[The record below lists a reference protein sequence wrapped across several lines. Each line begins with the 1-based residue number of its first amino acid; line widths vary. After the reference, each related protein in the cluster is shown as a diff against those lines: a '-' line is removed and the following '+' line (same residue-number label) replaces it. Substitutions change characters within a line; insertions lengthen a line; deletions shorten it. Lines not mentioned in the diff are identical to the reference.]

1 MKNEKIGI
9 ITFYHQNL
17 NFGGLLQAYALP
29 RALKL
34 YLDINAEQIDC
45 VFIYSEDFMQS
56 QKKKK
61 RNIKGSLY
69 QIEILF
75 LSKLKQKNLNKRR
88 RMFDKFM
95 EEIPHSNITYNCKTV
110 KACVKEYIAFICGGD
125 QIWNDYNS
133 KIDIEAFTLQFV
145 PKGVKKISYAPSMA
159 NLEMSDEFKFTFSKG
174 LSGLNAIS
182 VREKSSIPVLQELT
196 DKLIQVVVDPVLL
209 LQKKEWIKIANVPQ
223 TKEPYLLCYL
233 LGNNVSQR
241 KSVKKLAK
249 QLNLKILTFSH
260 IFGNAIQKC
269 DLFFGDIHDYT
280 SGPREFI
287 GLIQNAE
294 LVVTDSFHASVFS
307 MIFETPFYV
316 FERDKADA
324 KNSTNRRIYDF
335 LKEYQLDSQ
344 LVSEESLA
352 ETNKIPKVDFK
363 YAHQHWEKRREESL
377 EYLEYALEVK
387 RRKHR

>member
-1 MKNEKIGI
+1 M
-9 ITFYHQNL
+9 
-17 NFGGLLQAYALP
+17 
-29 RALKL
+29 
-34 YLDINAEQIDC
+34 
-45 VFIYSEDFMQS
+45 
-56 QKKKK
+56 
-61 RNIKGSLY
+61 
-69 QIEILF
+69 
-75 LSKLKQKNLNKRR
+75 
-88 RMFDKFM
+88 
-95 EEIPHSNITYNCKTV
+95 
-110 KACVKEYIAFICGGD
+110 GD
-125 QIWNDYNS
+125 
-133 KIDIEAFTLQFV
+133 
-145 PKGVKKISYAPSMA
+145 
-159 NLEMSDEFKFTFSKG
+159 
-174 LSGLNAIS
+174 
-182 VREKSSIPVLQELT
+182 
-196 DKLIQVVVDPVLL
+196 
-209 LQKKEWIKIANVPQ
+209 NVA
-223 TKEPYLLCYL
+223 
-233 LGNNVSQR
+233 QR
-241 KSVKKLAK
+241 KAVEKLAK
-249 QLNLKILTFSH
+249 RLKLKILTFPH
-260 IFGNAIQKC
+260 ILCNAVRKC

>member
-1 MKNEKIGI
+1 MKNEKVGI

-29 RALKL
+29 IALKL

-61 RNIKGSLY
+61 KRNISLY
-69 QIEILF
+69 QVGILVF
-75 LSKLKQKNLNKRR
+75 SKLKQKNLNKRR

-95 EEIPHSNITYNCKTV
+95 EETPHSNVTYNYKTI
-110 KACVKEYIAFICGGD
+110 KSCVKKYDAFICGGD

-133 KIDIEAFTLQFV
+133 KMDIEAFTLQFV
-145 PKGVKKISYAPSMA
+145 PEGVKKISYAPSIA
-159 NLEMSDEFKFTFSKG
+159 NLEMSDEFKITFRKG

-182 VREKSSIPVLQELT
+182 VREKSSIQVLQELT
-196 DKLIQVVVDPVLL
+196 NKLIQVVVDPVLL
-209 LQKKEWIKIANVPQ
+209 LQKKEWKKIANVPQ
-223 TKEPYLLCYL
+223 IKEPYLLCYL
-233 LGNNVSQR
+233 LGNDVSQR

-249 QLNLKILTFSH
+249 KLNLKILTFSH
-260 IFGNAIQKC
+260 IFGNAVRKC

-377 EYLEYALEVK
+377 EYLEHALEVK